1 MAENIVAGLFGMN
14 PQMYG
19 EQQRVSALNE
29 GIALAQLDPA
39 ARGAAL
45 TYGGARGLGTA
56 IGGAF
61 GVEDPQLKLIS
72 ARNTIAQQ
80 IDQTNPES
88 ILKGAQMLAQAG
100 DQQGAM
106 ALAQYARQAQSEMA
120 QTQQRLAAARASDA
134 ASKRERAQ
142 ADPFQRLVESGKYT
156 PASLAEYE
164 ITGKP
169 SDLVLFEKTEKP
181 TKTSYGPEADR
192 VSKARFGKNF
202 DELTQAEAAVI
213 DTLLEERGVKKA
225 KEGASKLVLP
235 GQDKLV
241 DIPAFRA
248 SVQRTIEPQ
257 SKAVFAADNALV
269 NIQDSIDTNNFTSFR
284 AAQTQF
290 ARAISGSGDL
300 SQKELLAAGADPA
313 LIGGT
318 ADYLAKLFTSTPTL
332 DTQEKMKKTLVAIKK
347 VSTDK
352 AKAEIEAQR
361 NIAYSN
367 PGYDKARV
375 DQALAFPEF
384 SGANIATPSAGDYA
398 AQARA
403 ILEQRKKVAK

>member
-1 MAENIVAGLFGMN
+1 
-14 PQMYG
+14 MYG
-19 EQQRVSALNE
+19 ERQRTSALQE
-29 GIALAQLDPA
+29 GITLAQLDPA
-39 ARGAAL
+39 ARGAAM
-45 TYGGARGLGTA
+45 TYAGARGLGGA

-61 GVEDPQLKLIS
+61 GIEDPQLKMIS

-88 ILKGAQMLAQAG
+88 ILKGAQMLAQMG

-106 ALAQYARQAQSEMA
+106 ALAQYARQAQSDAA

-384 SGANIATPSAGDYA
+384 SGANITIPDTGDLA

-403 ILEQRKKVAK
+403 LLKKRQEVKK